1 MSDSDDWEKGLDSDY
16 EEEQKAKETEVA
28 AKKNAAFD
36 DEDKVDAE
44 KKKAELEKAAKIR
57 IE

>member
-16 EEEQKAKETEVA
+16 EEEQKVKETQEA

-44 KKKAELEKAAKIR
+44 KKKAALDKAAKLR

>member
-16 EEEQKAKETEVA
+16 EEEQKTKEAEEA

-36 DEDKVDAE
+36 DEDKVDA
-44 KKKAELEKAAKIR
+44 
-57 IE
+57 